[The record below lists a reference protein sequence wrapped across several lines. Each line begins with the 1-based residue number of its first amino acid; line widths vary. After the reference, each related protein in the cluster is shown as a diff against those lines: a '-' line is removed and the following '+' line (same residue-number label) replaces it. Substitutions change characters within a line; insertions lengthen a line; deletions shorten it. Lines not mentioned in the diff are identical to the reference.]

1 MLKVIFAVFL
11 ILHGLVHLLYVG
23 QSAGYFELQPGMV
36 WPAGSWIFSRLLGGG
51 ATGVLASVLL
61 VLAALG
67 FVAGGVAIFAGQEW
81 WRPLVVG
88 TAVFSILIFIL
99 LWDGGLHHLDDQGAV
114 NLLINLSL
122 LVAVLIFHWPR
133 FEF

>member
-1 MLKVIFAVFL
+1 MLSVIFAVFL

-23 QSAGYFELQPGMV
+23 QSAGYFELQPGMA
-36 WPAGSWIFSRLLGGG
+36 WPAGSWAFSRFLGNGG
-51 ATGVLASVLL
+51 TSLMASVLL

-67 FVAGGVAIFAGQEW
+67 FVAGGVAIFAGQAW
-81 WRPLVVG
+81 WQPLVAG

-114 NLLINLSL
+114 NLLINLAL
-122 LVAVLIFHWPR
+122 LAAVLISS
-133 FEF
+133 